1 MYECFLFA
9 TVVYHRLQDG
19 RRLVKFA
26 KNAYIKRF
34 EHSNW
39 FENVVFSANQE
50 LYLQKSCSACM
61 RWSPFHSACCVHF
74 SWLHVRQW
82 HKETWRHGIPQQ
94 ISWPKVW
101 YKRKQLQQT
110 GIGNYAL
117 DKRQGRLIDDRTVV
131 WCSNFLRPLVPQ
143 THHTMDGLNVVSV
156 YQSLVE
162 RTRTMFS
169 IVPDF
174 PSFSHGKMA
183 KWQKKKNEI
192 ARVFFS
198 TRSWVRQSIHPST
211 LTLSLPILCPASRS
225 ARGCSSGGVK
235 VRSTLGSHL
244 LGSH

>member
-9 TVVYHRLQDG
+9 MVVYHRLQDG
-19 RRLVKFA
+19 RRLAKFA
-26 KNAYIKRF
+26 KNAYIKC
-34 EHSNW
+34 

-117 DKRQGRLIDDRTVV
+117 DKWQGRLIDDRTVV
-131 WCSNFLRPLVPQ
+131 WCSKLSQSYR
-143 THHTMDGLNVVSV
+143 TMDGLNIVSV

-183 KWQKKKNEI
+183 KKK
-192 ARVFFS
+192 
-198 TRSWVRQSIHPST
+198 
-211 LTLSLPILCPASRS
+211 
-225 ARGCSSGGVK
+225 
-235 VRSTLGSHL
+235 
-244 LGSH
+244 